1 MGSYMVGTV
10 SVRFFEKILG
20 GNCRGGDRCEVSGFM
35 PKSGMMGKL
44 THTNVHFRNGS
55 CGEEVLAGS
64 ACGGDGEPRNST
76 RG

>member
-1 MGSYMVGTV
+1 
-10 SVRFFEKILG
+10 
-20 GNCRGGDRCEVSGFM
+20 M